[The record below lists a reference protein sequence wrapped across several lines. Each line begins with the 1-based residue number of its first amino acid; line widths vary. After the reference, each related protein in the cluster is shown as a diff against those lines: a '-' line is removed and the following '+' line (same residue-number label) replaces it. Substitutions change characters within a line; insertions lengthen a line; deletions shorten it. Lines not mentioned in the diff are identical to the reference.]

1 MAHAFTRVTLIGTRR
16 HLDLLLPSD
25 RPVGSLMPQVLD
37 LLHDEPSE
45 DVAAKLLVTPDG
57 TPLSAA
63 GTLDDA
69 GVTDGS
75 SLLLCNAAEAPP
87 AAVVYDVTDLVVDG
101 TANVWGRWTTTFT
114 RVTAIVLTALGLWAG
129 AELLLQAY
137 AADSAWWVLCA
148 LGGVLLA
155 GGTVAGVVPRLR
167 TVGIAL
173 LVTGWLSAFAG
184 IVHRGDDLPLV
195 ALLTSGLTILLLLA
209 VGIVADRKK
218 AMTGAALTLGALT
231 LVWVAATLTAPGP
244 PEAAALAALASLLT
258 LGLMPKLALSASGLA
273 TLDDQR
279 AKGETIARTDA
290 LDSVAAA
297 HANLSFGSVITGA
310 SIGAGLWIIGTDT
323 ETQVWTLPLL
333 AALTLATALRA
344 RAFPLA
350 AERIA
355 LYAAAVVGLAA
366 SALGALRFLPEQP
379 WLVAGVVLL
388 IGMTS
393 ALSLAVEPADHVAA
407 RGRQQAKRL
416 ETIAILASI
425 PLTVGM
431 FGVFGQLLESFG

>member
-25 RPVGSLMPQVLD
+25 RPVGALMPQVLD
-37 LLHDEPSE
+37 LLHDEPSD

-57 TPLSAA
+57 TPLSA
-63 GTLDDA
+63 GRTLDDA
-69 GVTDGS
+69 GIADGS

-87 AAVVYDVTDLVVDG
+87 AAVVYDVTDLVVDR
-101 TANVWGRWTTTFT
+101 TADLRGRWTTTFT
-114 RVTAIVLTALGLWAG
+114 TATAIVLTALGLWAG
-129 AELLLQAY
+129 AELLLREY
-137 AADSAWWVLCA
+137 LPGSAWWILCS

-155 GGTVAGVVPRLR
+155 GGTVAGVVARFR
-167 TVGIAL
+167 EMGIAL
-173 LVTGWLSAFAG
+173 LVAGWITAFAG
-184 IVHRGDDLPLV
+184 ILHRGDSLPVV
-195 ALLTSGLTILLLLA
+195 ALLTSALTVVLLLA
-209 VGIVADRKK
+209 VGIIADRRK
-218 AMTGAALTLGALT
+218 AMASAALTLGALT
-231 LVWVAATLTAPGP
+231 LVWVAATFIAPDP
-244 PEAAALAALASLLT
+244 PKAAALTALAGLLV
-258 LGLMPKLALSASGLA
+258 LGLMPKVALSASGLA

-279 AKGETIARTDA
+279 SKGGTIARTDA
-290 LDSVAAA
+290 LDAVAAA
-297 HANLSFGSVITGA
+297 HASLSFGSVITGV

-323 ETQVWTLPLL
+323 ETQEWTLPLL

-355 LYAAAVVGLAA
+355 LNAASAVGLTAL
-366 SALGALRFLPEQP
+366 ALGALRFLPQQP
-379 WLVAGVVLL
+379 WLVAVVVLL
-388 IGMTS
+388 IAVAS

-416 ETIAILASI
+416 ETVAILASI

-431 FGVFGQLLESFG
+431 FGVFVQLLESFR

>member
-25 RPVGSLMPQVLD
+25 RPVGGLMPQVLD
-37 LLHDEPSE
+37 LLQDEPSD

-69 GVTDGS
+69 GITDGS
-75 SLLLCNAAEAPP
+75 SLLLCHAAEAPP

-101 TANVWGRWTTTFT
+101 TADVRGRWTAVYTTA
-114 RVTAIVLTALGLWAG
+114 TAIVFTAFGLWAG
-129 AELLLQAY
+129 TELLLQAY
-137 AADSAWWVLCA
+137 APGSAWWILCS
-148 LGGVLLA
+148 LGGVFLA
-155 GGTVAGVVPRLR
+155 GGTVAGVVPRFR

-173 LVTGWLSAFAG
+173 LVAGWITAFAG
-184 IVHRGDDLPLV
+184 IMHRGDGLPVV
-195 ALLTSGLTILLLLA
+195 ALLTAALTVILLLS
-209 VGIVADRKK
+209 VGVVADRRK
-218 AMTGAALTLGALT
+218 AMASAALTLGALA
-231 LVWVAATLTAPGP
+231 LVWVAATSLAPDP
-244 PEAAALAALASLLT
+244 PQAAALAALASLLV
-258 LGLMPKLALSASGLA
+258 LGLMPKIALSASGLA

-279 AKGETIARTDA
+279 AKGDTIARTDA
-290 LDSVAAA
+290 VDAVAAA
-297 HANLSFGSVITGA
+297 HASLSFGSVITGV

-355 LYAAAVVGLAA
+355 LYAASAVGLAA
-366 SALGALRFLPEQP
+366 LALGALRFLPQQP
-379 WLVAGVVLL
+379 WLVAVVVLL
-388 IGMTS
+388 IGVTS
-393 ALSLAVEPADHVAA
+393 ALSLAIEPADHVAA

-416 ETIAILASI
+416 ETIAILVSI

-431 FGVFGQLLESFG
+431 FGVFIQLLESFG